1 MTSEERSYRDL
12 DNLLAG
18 LEQDILD
25 LDDGQMEARTDRF
38 FGNVRSV
45 REVIAAGLRSRVSVD
60 RASTD
65 HGAARARRRPV
76 TPPHEAPAMPVPGS
90 FSEKRKLLAEL
101 FADSPGIPG
110 QLRMAFSAP
119 RTLSDSEVDA
129 MVEMIDQARR
139 ILRRD
144 GTGDDDA

>member
-1 MTSEERSYRDL
+1 MTSEKRSYRSL

-25 LDDGQMEARTDRF
+25 LDDRDLDAGTDRF
-38 FGNVRSV
+38 FGSVRSA
-45 REVIAAGLRSRVSVD
+45 RNVIADGLRSHVAVD
-60 RASTD
+60 RPSTD
-65 HGAARARRRPV
+65 RGAAPALRRPE
-76 TPPHEAPAMPVPGS
+76 TPPHEAPAMPVPAS

-101 FADSPGIPG
+101 LARRPGIPG

-119 RTLSDSEVDA
+119 TPPSDSEVDA
-129 MVEMIDQARR
+129 MMERLVRLG

-144 GTGDDDA
+144 NPGDGDA